1 MKLGKP
7 LPPVTEVKPPTQE
20 EIDNLV
26 RKWDDY
32 CPQKYKG
39 LLAAKALGSEEKSN
53 FYWDVKNKRYSDKT
67 GRILSGKEIRQAYLE
82 YLKAIK

>member
-7 LPPVTEVKPPTQE
+7 LPPVTEIKPPTPEQVDE
-20 EIDNLV
+20 LV
-26 RKWDDY
+26 RKWNDY
-32 CPQKYKG
+32 CPPKYRG
-39 LLAAKALGSEEKSN
+39 LLEAKPLGSDEPSS
-53 FYWDVKNKRYSDKT
+53 FYWNQKTKQYSDKM

>member
-7 LPPVTEVKPPTQE
+7 LPPVTEIKPPTPEQ
-20 EIDNLV
+20 IDELV
-26 RKWDDY
+26 RKWNDY
-32 CPQKYKG
+32 APPKYKG
-39 LLAAKALGSEEKSN
+39 LLEAKPLGSEEPAN
-53 FYWDVKNKRYSDKT
+53 FYWNPKTKQYSDKT

>member
-20 EIDNLV
+20 QVDELV

-32 CPQKYKG
+32 APAKYRG
-39 LLAAKALGSEEKSN
+39 LLSAKALGSDEKSN
-53 FYWDVKNKRYSDKT
+53 FYWDVKNKRYVDANGNIIT
-67 GRILSGKEIRQAYLE
+67 PKEIRQAYLE